1 MRTGVKK
8 RGYVSVLRK
17 RPGRTAMELAT
28 TPMTADKQVKRH
40 PIVQEMQE
48 SIQAFRAIGAEIEL
62 QPILDYLASRELR
75 EAGSGNILAPD
86 GK

>member
-1 MRTGVKK
+1 
-8 RGYVSVLRK
+8 
-17 RPGRTAMELAT
+17 
-28 TPMTADKQVKRH
+28 
-40 PIVQEMQE
+40 VQEMQE

>member
-1 MRTGVKK
+1 
-8 RGYVSVLRK
+8 
-17 RPGRTAMELAT
+17 MELAT
-28 TPMTADKQVKRH
+28 TPMTVDRQVKRH

-48 SIQAFRAIGAEIEL
+48 SFQAFRAIGAEIEL